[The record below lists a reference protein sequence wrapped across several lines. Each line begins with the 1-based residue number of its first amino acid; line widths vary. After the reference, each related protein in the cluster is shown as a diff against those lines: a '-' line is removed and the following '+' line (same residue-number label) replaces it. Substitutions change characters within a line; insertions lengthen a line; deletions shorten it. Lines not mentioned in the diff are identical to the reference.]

1 MVSMYIWK
9 CSTFLGIKVNANQN
23 WVEIQMSSQSEWLPS
38 RAQKIKNVKEV
49 AEMGGEEAIYTAGG
63 IVN

>member
-1 MVSMYIWK
+1 
-9 CSTFLGIKVNANQN
+9 
-23 WVEIQMSSQSEWLPS
+23 MSSQSEWLPS